1 MIGKTLFNLLNYE
14 RAINKSACYLN
25 PGSGYLRISG
35 PDRID
40 FLQRQTTND
49 LNLLA
54 PGHILVTALTS
65 PTARILD
72 ILTLVIEEDAIGA
85 ITLPELAAQTAAYLQ
100 SRIFFMDNVSV
111 SDTSAEFAQIDLL
124 GPEVSKT
131 MSAIG
136 FSGLIEPGEV
146 LSNEIN
152 GVDVQAFNTFGSIA
166 RLLVPSDG
174 IQNLISALEGVGT
187 HRLETDTYEVLRVE
201 AGLPAAGHE
210 LTEDYT
216 PLETGLTEII
226 SMTKGCFTGQE
237 VIARQVNFDKVTKQM
252 VGLHL
257 EEEVK
262 SGALVKNPENSQ
274 PVGNVTSAI
283 TSPRFGPIALAI
295 LKRPQDKAGTELIA
309 EYGANSINATV
320 SSLPFLSDL
329 QV

>member
-1 MIGKTLFNLLNYE
+1 MDTSQTYRDLANLLPQIVFE
-14 RAINKSACYLN
+14 I
-25 PGSGYLRISG
+25 
-35 PDRID
+35 DRD
-40 FLQRQTTND
+40 
-49 LNLLA
+49 
-54 PGHILVTALTS
+54 GM
-65 PTARILD
+65 
-72 ILTLVIEEDAIGA
+72 
-85 ITLPELAAQTAAYLQ
+85 IT
-100 SRIFFMDNVSV
+100 
-111 SDTSAEFAQIDLL
+111 FANQ
-124 GPEVSKT
+124 E
-131 MSAIG
+131 
-136 FSGLIEPGEV
+136 
-146 LSNEIN
+146 
-152 GVDVQAFNTFGSIA
+152 AFNTFGSIA

-216 PLETGLTEII
+216 PLETGLAEII

-262 SGALVKNPENSQ
+262 FGALVKNPENSQ

-283 TSPRFGPIALAI
+283 ISPRFGPIALAI

-320 SSLPFLSDL
+320 SSLPFIN
-329 QV
+329 